1 MGFSRKEHWNGL
13 SCAPPEDLPDPGMEL
28 ESLKYAAL
36 AGGSLPLT
44 PPKKTVRGPP
54 QYYSQMLAGAESSG
68 AWQGW
73 GVYIQEG

>member
-1 MGFSRKEHWNGL
+1 MGFSRKEYWSGL

-28 ESLKYAAL
+28 ESLKSAAL

-44 PPKKTVRGPP
+44 LPKKPVHSPP
-54 QYYSQMLAGAESSG
+54 QYYSQMLAGTESSG

-73 GVYIQEG
+73 GVYMQEG